1 MSVFRVN
8 LPLVHRAVELFL
20 ASVHET
26 EYESIPRLLSNGAV
40 CTFCKKKFKPN
51 FRPKNFYKFDLFF
64 AKHQFLLVIL

>member
-40 CTFCKKKFKPN
+40 CTFSK
-51 FRPKNFYKFDLFF
+51 
-64 AKHQFLLVIL
+64 